1 MKKLLIVAN
10 LKCYKTEIEAKEW
23 LENLKT
29 ELETV
34 DLTGEKEVIVCPP
47 FTLLSLFK
55 TFFVENNLNIKL
67 GGQNVSQFGE
77 GAFTGE
83 VNAKQLKEFADFVL
97 IGHSER
103 RTNFNETNEILLQKT
118 KLSIDNS
125 LTPIFCIQDSTT
137 NIPEGVTI
145 LAYEPVFAIGSGNP
159 DTPENAN
166 DVAKELL
173 ERKTGANILYGGSV
187 SSQNV
192 NSFTSKDNVSG
203 VLVGGASL
211 EAKEFVQIVKNA

>member
-10 LKCYKTEIEAKEW
+10 LKSYKTEIEAKEW

-29 ELETV
+29 EFKTV
-34 DLTGEKEVIVCPP
+34 NLTMEKEVIVCPS

-55 TFFVENNLNIKL
+55 TFIVENNLNIKL

-83 VNAKQLKEFADFVL
+83 INAKQIKEFADYVL

-103 RTNFNETNEILLQKT
+103 RTNFNETNQILLQKIKT
-118 KLSIDNS
+118 SIDNS
-125 LTPIFCIQDSTT
+125 LTPIFCIQDS
-137 NIPEGVTI
+137 NVEIPENINI
-145 LAYEPVFAIGSGNP
+145 LAYEPTFAIGSGNP

-166 DVAKELL
+166 DVASKLL
-173 ERKTGANILYGGSV
+173 ETKPEASVLYGGSV
-187 SSQNV
+187 TSENV
-192 NSFTSKDNVSG
+192 NSFTSKENISG